1 MKHSICFLVLSAVV
15 AISAERA
22 LAADYFKSEQPR
34 AKGFV
39 ANGFWD
45 NWEIQGGVGPTFN
58 IGTGSGASDAMR
70 VGGFVGVGKWIHPI
84 FGVRMVGEGGQF
96 RQRMPSGRASNW
108 SYLFFHPDIMLDLT
122 NWVGGYKPDRFWNMI
137 VFLGGGVGSSALNSP
152 KRRTVQ
158 FVGDAGVQSRFRASN
173 AVSVDV
179 TLQYMLADADFRP
192 SPAIKSNRFHG
203 LGLFVGTTYRFNKR
217 TFERSAISEAD
228 AKAMLDNVRRS
239 AERAQEAQ
247 AAAQAAQAEANKQ
260 IKRAKLAGDEVRRL
274 EAENAALRDKLQKKS
289 TPAAPS
295 ARTADKSTADVKID
309 GKDCIGLLLYEC
321 GYSALTADHKA
332 RLNNIAEHIKST
344 DEKVFC
350 IDGFADK
357 ATGSPQANE
366 RLARKRAR
374 IVADYLIGRG
384 VEPARLNVGCCGTAS
399 CNMGDAAHNRVVAIY

>member
-1 MKHSICFLVLSAVV
+1 MKHSICFLVLSACVV
-15 AISAERA
+15 ISTERA
-22 LAADYFKSEQPR
+22 TAADYFKREQPR
-34 AKGFV
+34 TKGFV
-39 ANGFWD
+39 VNGFWD

-96 RQRMPSGRASNW
+96 CQRMPSGRTTKW

-158 FVGDAGVQSRFRASN
+158 FVGDAGVQSRFRAGN
-173 AVSVDV
+173 AVSVDLTV
-179 TLQYMLADADFRP
+179 QYMLADADFRP
-192 SPAIKSNRFHG
+192 APALKSNRFHG
-203 LGLFVGTTYRFNKR
+203 LGIFVGATYRFNKR
-217 TFERSAISEAD
+217 GFERSGISEAD

-260 IKRAKLAGDEVRRL
+260 IKKSKQANSEVRRL
-274 EAENAALRDKLQKKS
+274 EGENAALRDKLQKS
-289 TPAAPS
+289 ALAVPV
-295 ARTADKSTADVKID
+295 ARTDSKSPAKVKID
-309 GKDCIGLLLYEC
+309 GKDCIGLLLYKC
-321 GYSALTADHKA
+321 GYSVLTADHKA
-332 RLNNIAEHIKST
+332 QLNIIAEHIKST
-344 DEKVFC
+344 DNKVFC

-384 VEPARLNVGCCGTAS
+384 VEPSRLKVGCCGTAS